1 MSEPVKNENY
11 DISKEGKVIISK
23 EAFRNMITHVLRFGN
38 EELENSV
45 EVLGICL
52 GKKVENTNNVR
63 VVNAIPLFHGT
74 KAEIGLSADEYK
86 SIGIH
91 KIEERYESQGIS
103 IVGWYHSHPGWG
115 LYYSESDIKH
125 HQFYQNG
132 KKPLGFGIVFDY
144 TLMNKEGELGLEVY
158 RLDDYLDNFNT
169 QYHVVEY
176 ELEKP
181 NTLEY
186 FKWVQKFS
194 EDLQKKA
201 PILIKEINEIT
212 EKVPEN
218 LQEIPSQ
225 GSHEAQVESK
235 DQKLDSFISG
245 VQQGT
250 SQFSKIFMDVFKDQ
264 LTNWSEDVN
273 HGALKGTEQIAKSIS
288 QMKEKTSLGL
298 DKIERWFELTLAE
311 ILNESKKKFANY
323 IDKHLIIQE
332 ELKNQFTQTKTEI
345 STTLNSELQ
354 NKSKDLLSNIES
366 KTELLSEKLQATETL
381 YNKINNLVN
390 ISSEKTSKVS
400 DQIKETYDK
409 FPGKI
414 HDTLEPLGQDLK
426 KKVENIS
433 NELSEIKK
441 THEKMEKTI
450 NKLQT
455 VINELNE

>member
-1 MSEPVKNENY
+1 
-11 DISKEGKVIISK
+11 
-23 EAFRNMITHVLRFGN
+23 
-38 EELENSV
+38 
-45 EVLGICL
+45 
-52 GKKVENTNNVR
+52 
-63 VVNAIPLFHGT
+63 
-74 KAEIGLSADEYK
+74 
-86 SIGIH
+86 
-91 KIEERYESQGIS
+91 
-103 IVGWYHSHPGWG
+103 
-115 LYYSESDIKH
+115 
-125 HQFYQNG
+125 
-132 KKPLGFGIVFDY
+132 
-144 TLMNKEGELGLEVY
+144 
-158 RLDDYLDNFNT
+158 
-169 QYHVVEY
+169 
-176 ELEKP
+176 
-181 NTLEY
+181 
-186 FKWVQKFS
+186 
-194 EDLQKKA
+194 
-201 PILIKEINEIT
+201 
-212 EKVPEN
+212 
-218 LQEIPSQ
+218 
-225 GSHEAQVESK
+225 
-235 DQKLDSFISG
+235 
-245 VQQGT
+245 
-250 SQFSKIFMDVFKDQ
+250 
-264 LTNWSEDVN
+264 
-273 HGALKGTEQIAKSIS
+273 
-288 QMKEKTSLGL
+288 
-298 DKIERWFELTLAE
+298 LTLAE